1 MSPGAIWTP
10 FEITKEEYAE
20 LVNAVTTTPPDELSK
35 NARYCKI
42 QFEFDAEFDD
52 IGDWLAW
59 LNAVCQKH
67 RENYHR
73 RKGLT

>member
-1 MSPGAIWTP
+1 MGPGAIWTP
-10 FEITKEEYAE
+10 FEITKDEYAE
-20 LVNAVTTTPPDELSK
+20 LVKGVVSIHPEKFSN

-42 QFEFDAEFDD
+42 QFEFDSTFDD
-52 IGDWLAW
+52 IANHLDWLK
-59 LNAVCQKH
+59 AVCQKH